1 MTAGRYLCP
10 GGAGGGKVQR
20 HSCRELRGYEAVIR
34 VAIVDD
40 QPLFS
45 DGLGR
50 IVGAQPELEVVGTA
64 HDGESGVAMCQK
76 LRPDVVL
83 MDINMPVM
91 DGVTATGRLRELLPD
106 AKVLIL
112 TVNSDDVHVFRGIKA
127 GATGY
132 LLKDCTPDD
141 LSRAIQTVYAGDTI
155 MSPEIARKM
164 LLAFEEDEEEHSAP
178 TLTERELEIITA
190 LARGQSN
197 KQIARGLSISEKTVR
212 NHVSN
217 IYKKLHVYDRTQ
229 AVLYAIREGLID
241 ADGIEGR

>member
-1 MTAGRYLCP
+1 
-10 GGAGGGKVQR
+10 
-20 HSCRELRGYEAVIR
+20 VIR

-40 QPLFS
+40 QPLFT

-50 IVGAQPELEVVGTA
+50 IVGAQPEMEVVGTA

-132 LLKDCTPDD
+132 LLKDCTPED

-164 LLAFEEDEEEHSAP
+164 LLAFEEAEEEPSAL

-241 ADGIEGR
+241 AEGIE

>member
-1 MTAGRYLCP
+1 
-10 GGAGGGKVQR
+10 
-20 HSCRELRGYEAVIR
+20 VIR
-34 VAIVDD
+34 VAIIDD
-40 QPLFS
+40 QPLFT

-50 IVGAQPELEVVGTA
+50 IVGAQPDMEVVGVA
-64 HDGESGVAMCQK
+64 HDGESGVKMCQE
-76 LRPDVVL
+76 LRPDVIL

-91 DGVTATGRLRELLPD
+91 DGVTATSKVQDLLPD

-112 TVNSDDVHVFRGIKA
+112 TIHADDVHVFRGIKA

-141 LSRAIQTVYAGDTI
+141 LSRAIKTVHAGDTI
-155 MSPEIARKM
+155 MAPEIARKM
-164 LLAFEEDEEEHSAP
+164 LLAFEEADQEPSAP
-178 TLTERELEIITA
+178 SLTYRELEVVKS
-190 LARGQSN
+190 LARGMGN
-197 KQIARGLSISEKTVR
+197 KQIARDLHISEKTVR

-241 ADGIEGR
+241 ANGFEAE